1 MMRRHRRMRV
11 AACAGLTLVEL
22 MLALAITGMV
32 GVGISSMMTM
42 VATGTRGDMDGRSA
56 VLRTHAAGMRMRAY
70 LTDALCVLEHD
81 PELGV
86 AVWLHDVGG
95 DSRVAPSEV
104 RVFWWDAATGS
115 VEIERLELPES
126 WSPLLREI
134 FDQPVPANSDFF
146 QLMSD
151 YRAQNMTVRQ
161 TMVEGVSDLLF
172 AFPTTNVSDAESFDL
187 TLRQT
192 LSDGRVHDSLLA
204 FGLAYHRRP
213 DR

>member
-1 MMRRHRRMRV
+1 MMRSDRRMRRISH
-11 AACAGLTLVEL
+11 AGLTLVEL

-70 LTDALCVLEHD
+70 LSDALCVLQHD
-81 PELGV
+81 PDLGI

-95 DSRVAPSEV
+95 DNRVAPSEV
-104 RVFWWDAATGS
+104 RVFWWDALSGS
-115 VEIERLELPES
+115 VEIERLDLPET
-126 WSPLLREI
+126 WTPLLREI
-134 FDQPVPANSDFF
+134 FDQPVALNSDFF

-151 YRAQNMTVRQ
+151 YRAEGMTVRQ
-161 TMVEGVSDLLF
+161 TMVEGVSELLF
-172 AFPTTNVSDAESFDL
+172 DFPTTDVSESESFDL

-192 LSDGRVHDSLLA
+192 LSDGRTHDSLLA